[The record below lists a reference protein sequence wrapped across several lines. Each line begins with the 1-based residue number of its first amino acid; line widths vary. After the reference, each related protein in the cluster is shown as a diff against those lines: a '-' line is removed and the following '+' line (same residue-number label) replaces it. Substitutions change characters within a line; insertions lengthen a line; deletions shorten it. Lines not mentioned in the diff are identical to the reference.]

1 MKNGSCNVKETA
13 TIETIIEEEQC
24 MSTPP
29 LGICLL
35 AVGWLAL
42 TAGCSPKVKVEAPDK
57 PIEINMNVKI
67 EHEIRVKVERDIDQL
82 LQEQKGL
89 F

>member
-1 MKNGSCNVKETA
+1 
-13 TIETIIEEEQC
+13 
-24 MSTPP
+24 MSAPP
-29 LGICLL
+29 LGISLL
-35 AVGWLAL
+35 AVGWLTLA
-42 TAGCSPKVKVEAPDK
+42 AGCAPKVKVEAPDK

-67 EHEIRVKVERDIDQL
+67 EHEIRVKVEKDIDQL

>member
-1 MKNGSCNVKETA
+1 MKETA
-13 TIETIIEEEQC
+13 TIETIIEEEQY

-35 AVGWLAL
+35 AVGWLVL